1 MPDVRGP
8 ALAQSVGMTSSP
20 DPILIRPATER
31 DAAAIARLAELDS
44 SPAPDGALL
53 VAEVGGELRAALRV
67 DDHAVIADPFHR
79 TAGIVGLLA
88 ARADSLG
95 TPRRG
100 IRARLAH
107 WEQLWHRASVLH
119 PSV

>member
-1 MPDVRGP
+1 
-8 ALAQSVGMTSSP
+8 MTSSP

-67 DDHAVIADPFHR
+67 SDHAVIADPFHP
-79 TAGIVGLLA
+79 TAGVVGLLA
-88 ARADSLG
+88 TRAETLAG
-95 TPRRG
+95 QRRG
-100 IRARLAH
+100 LRARMAH
-107 WEQLWHRASVLH
+107 WEQLWHRGTVLR

>member
-1 MPDVRGP
+1 MPDVRAA
-8 ALAQSVGMTSSP
+8 ALVESVLMTSSP

-79 TAGIVGLLA
+79 TAGVVGLLA
-88 ARADSLG
+88 ARAESLG
-95 TPRRG
+95 GRPRG
-100 IRARLAH
+100 VRARLAH
-107 WEQLWHRASVLH
+107 WEQLWHRATVLR

>member
-1 MPDVRGP
+1 
-8 ALAQSVGMTSSP
+8 MTTSP

-31 DAAAIARLAELDS
+31 DAVAIARLAQLDS

-67 DDHAVIADPFHR
+67 ADHAVIADPFHR
-79 TAGIVGLLA
+79 TSGLVALLA
-88 ARADSLG
+88 ARAEHLDG
-95 TPRRG
+95 APRGR
-100 IRARLAH
+100 RARLAH

-119 PSV
+119 PTV

>member
-1 MPDVRGP
+1 
-8 ALAQSVGMTSSP
+8 MTTSP
-20 DPILIRPATER
+20 DPILIRLATDS

-67 DDHAVIADPFHR
+67 DDHAVIADPFQR
-79 TAGIVGLLA
+79 TSGLIALLA
-88 ARADSLG
+88 ARAEHLG
-95 TPRRG
+95 GRPHG
-100 IRARLAH
+100 VRARLAH
-107 WEQLWHRASVLH
+107 WEQLWHRAAVLR

>member
-1 MPDVRGP
+1 
-8 ALAQSVGMTSSP
+8 MTTSP
-20 DPILIRPATER
+20 DPILIRNATER
-31 DAAAIARLAELDS
+31 DAEAIARLAQLDS

-53 VAEVGGELRAALRV
+53 VAEVDGELRAALRV
-67 DDHAVIADPFHR
+67 SDHAVIADPFHR
-79 TAGIVGLLA
+79 TSGVVALLA

-95 TPRRG
+95 GGPRG

-107 WEQLWHRASVLH
+107 WEQLWHRAAVLR

>member
-1 MPDVRGP
+1 
-8 ALAQSVGMTSSP
+8 MTSSP

-31 DAAAIARLAELDS
+31 DAAAIVRLAQLDS
-44 SPAPDGALL
+44 SPAPVGALL

-67 DDHAVIADPFHR
+67 SDHAVIADPFHR
-79 TAGIVGLLA
+79 TAGVVALLA
-88 ARADSLG
+88 ARAEHLG
-95 TPRRG
+95 GHPHG

-107 WEQLWHRASVLH
+107 WEQLWHRGAVLR

>member
-1 MPDVRGP
+1 
-8 ALAQSVGMTSSP
+8 MTISP

-31 DAAAIARLAELDS
+31 DAAAIARLAQLDS
-44 SPAPDGALL
+44 SPAPVGALL

-79 TAGIVGLLA
+79 TSGLVALLA
-88 ARADSLG
+88 ARAEHLG
-95 TPRRG
+95 DRPRG
-100 IRARLAH
+100 ARARLAH
-107 WEQLWHRASVLH
+107 WEQLWHRGAVLR

>member
-1 MPDVRGP
+1 
-8 ALAQSVGMTSSP
+8 MTTSP
-20 DPILIRPATER
+20 DPILIRFANDS

-67 DDHAVIADPFHR
+67 DDHAVIADPFHP
-79 TAGIVGLLA
+79 TNGLVGLLA
-88 ARADSLG
+88 ARAESLG
-95 TPRRG
+95 GRPRG

-107 WEQLWHRASVLH
+107 WEQLWHRGATLR